1 MLDKQEIII
10 AIKNNEPI
18 GWDLAERLRN
28 NGLIT
33 VSGSWDSLKL
43 QRMKSNEL
51 YTLYQSLNRDKKE
64 NNE

>member
-1 MLDKQEIII
+1 VLDKQEIII